1 MRTKKKEE
9 PTKPRNYTIDH
20 GQMIIESSAPTRV
33 DLAGGTIDIP
43 PLFLFHEGAA
53 TVNFAI
59 SLLARCRIE
68 TRDDDRIILESVDQ
82 KALVESTLGNIDSL
96 RDEPRL
102 ELLSKLVYFFRPE
115 TGFHMTTESEAPA
128 GAGLAGSSTLNIAC
142 IGALNK
148 LVGDRYEPDKFIPIA
163 ANLETTVIRV
173 PAGYQD
179 YYSAAYGGAACIH
192 FRMDGIKREALN
204 IDTAELER
212 RIAVCY
218 TGEPRNSGTNNWEIT
233 KNHIDGDKQIFA
245 IFDEIRDTSLAVRN
259 TLLVGD
265 SDGLGRI
272 LAASHPQR
280 KRLSPNITTPQ
291 MDHLI
296 DVALA
301 NGAIAPKV
309 CGAGGGGCIAFYCE
323 DGRREDVENAL
334 AAEQG
339 AEVLDWQVNAAGLT
353 VTVTD

>member
-1 MRTKKKEE
+1 
-9 PTKPRNYTIDH
+9 
-20 GQMIIESSAPTRV
+20 MIIEASAPTRV

-53 TVNFAI
+53 TVNFAV
-59 SLLARCRIE
+59 SMLAHCRIE
-68 TRDDDRIILESVDQ
+68 TRTDDRIVLRSIDQ
-82 KALVESTLGNIDSL
+82 NAIVETTVEDISSLST
-96 RDEPRL
+96 EPRL

-115 TGFHMTTESEAPA
+115 TGFTMTTESKAPA

-148 LVGDRYEPDKFIPIA
+148 LVGDRYAEDQFIPIA
-163 ANLETTVIRV
+163 ANVECQVIRV
-173 PAGYQD
+173 PTGFQD
-179 YYSAAYGGAACIH
+179 YYSAAFGSVACIH
-192 FRMDGIKREALN
+192 FSPAGITREALAV
-204 IDTAELER
+204 DTQALER
-212 RIAVCY
+212 RIAICY

-233 KNHIDGDKQIFA
+233 KSHIDGDRE
-245 IFDEIRDTSLAVRN
+245 IFDIFEEIRDTSTEIRAALLAGNWDEVGESLVR
-259 TLLVGD
+259 
-265 SDGLGRI
+265 SFP
-272 LAASHPQR
+272 SR

-323 DGRREDVENAL
+323 DGRREEVERAL
-334 AAEQG
+334 AAEEG
-339 AEVLDWQVNAAGLT
+339 SRVLDWHVNATGLE
-353 VTVTD
+353 VKVS